1 MGELN
6 DLTLNVMERIS
17 VFDIFKI
24 GIGPSSS
31 HTMGPWKAVRMC
43 IDAFLQDH
51 SIETIEKITIELY
64 GSLAKTGKGHGTDK
78 AVQLALGGHAP
89 ETIDPYQITVYLDAI
104 TKEKKVMVLGK
115 KEIEFNPSEHILFYF
130 QKQLPFHS
138 NALTVTIFYHG
149 HQQFTETYYSIG
161 GGFVVKEGQPAN
173 SAPAAIPFPIDS
185 GNDLLKWT
193 NQTGMNISDVVM
205 KNELYWRDEL
215 TIKNELNRIW
225 RTMLECMYRGCHA
238 DGTLPGGLNVK
249 RRASYQNKKLILS
262 DKYND
267 AEAWIEILIKSQHSF
282 SEILNWTSCF
292 ALAVNEENASFSRVV
307 TAPTN
312 GAAGVIPA
320 VMMYYLCFCKNAK
333 PEDLIRFMLVAGELG
348 SIFKKGATI
357 SAAMGGCQA
366 EIGVSSAMAA
376 GALTECLGGSP
387 EHVLMAA
394 EIAMEHHLGLTCD
407 PISGLVQIPCIER
420 NAMGAMKA
428 ITASQ
433 IALASDPK
441 EAKVSLDEVI
451 KTMWN
456 TALDMNAKYKETAE
470 GGLAAVKVPV
480 SLPEC

>member
-1 MGELN
+1 
-6 DLTLNVMERIS
+6 MERIS

-43 IDAFLQDH
+43 IDAFLEHHDLEA
-51 SIETIEKITIELY
+51 IERVTIELY

-78 AVQLALGGHAP
+78 AVQLALAGYSP
-89 ETIDPYQITVYLDAI
+89 ETIDPAIINESLRIIDA
-104 TKEKKVMVLGK
+104 EKQLSVLGK
-115 KEIEFNPSEHILFYF
+115 KQIAFDPAEHILFYF

-138 NALTVTIFYHG
+138 NALTITIFHSRG
-149 HQQFTETYYSIG
+149 LPFAETYYSIG
-161 GGFVVKEGQPAN
+161 GGFVVKEGQAAGSTPA
-173 SAPAAIPFPIDS
+173 SIPFPIDS
-185 GNDLLKWT
+185 GEDLLKWT
-193 NQTGMNISDVVM
+193 QETGMKISDVVM
-205 KNELYWRDEL
+205 QNELYWRDEAAIQNGL
-215 TIKNELNRIW
+215 MNIW
-225 RTMLECMYRGCHA
+225 KTMRECMYRGCHA

-262 DKYND
+262 DEYKD
-267 AEAWIEILIKSQHSF
+267 TEAWIDILIKSNYSF

-320 VMMYYLCFCKNAK
+320 VMMYYICFCEKAK
-333 PEDLIRFMLVAGELG
+333 PDDLLRFLLVAGELG

-387 EHVLMAA
+387 AHVLMAA

-407 PISGLVQIPCIER
+407 PIAGLVQVPCIER

-433 IALASDPK
+433 IALSSDPK
-441 EAKVSLDEVI
+441 EAKVSLDDVI
-451 KTMWN
+451 RTMWN

-470 GGLAAVKVPV
+470 GGLATAVKVPV